1 MPLLYEDEFVII
13 YLDFHGK
20 GQILPA
26 IYRILVL
33 LLPREN
39 GVFLEICGD
48 DPEVFGRRRA
58 SLWGPVKRPC
68 FGCFPFRILGR
79 RACYMAPFALE

>member
-39 GVFLEICGD
+39 GFFWKSVVMIRKSLE
-48 DPEVFGRRRA
+48 VTGR
-58 SLWGPVKRPC
+58 L
-68 FGCFPFRILGR
+68 
-79 RACYMAPFALE
+79 